1 MRIVKYNKGKKSSS
15 DNITEQLSQIISQ
28 SNKLDDYFSFNNGV
42 LVSNYDIASTGQV
55 SSQYQAEEIEP

>member
-42 LVSNYDIASTGQV
+42 LVSNYDIASTG
-55 SSQYQAEEIEP
+55 